1 MDAKTPAAPVAVE
14 PRKRGGTGAEGLPPL
29 MKRYPT
35 IADLRRRARR
45 RVPRFAF
52 DFVDGGCGENE
63 VRDSN
68 RVALDAIKLVA
79 RYGLGA
85 GAVSTEIALFGRH
98 YAAPIGIAPMGMGG
112 LLWPKAERHLA
123 TAAQAMNV
131 PYVLSTPASASIEEI
146 AKIAP
151 DVFWFQLYGSPG
163 SDNAITFDL
172 VRRAKEAGAHTL
184 VVTID
189 TPVRAKRPQDW
200 RNNLSV
206 PFKPNLRTIV
216 DVATSPLWALEVLR
230 NGVPCPENFRAYAGA
245 SPSPADV
252 SACSSRELRGG
263 FGWETIERVRKLWP
277 RALVI
282 KGIIHPDD
290 AMRALGLGADGIVVS
305 NHGGRTLDAAPP
317 AIDIL
322 PAVVERVGSQLT
334 VLMDSGIRTGLD
346 VVRALALGAKC
357 VFTGRSFLFG
367 VAALGKQGG
376 THVLEFFSEEIRMAM
391 GQVGARSVAAL
402 PQTTVLHPGALR
414 LPFSG
419 ATA

>member
-1 MDAKTPAAPVAVE
+1 MDAKTPAAPVAIE
-14 PRKRGGTGAEGLPPL
+14 PRKRGGSGAEGLPPL

-68 RVALDAIKLVA
+68 RVALSAIKLVA
-79 RYGLGA
+79 RYGLGS
-85 GAVSTEIALFGRH
+85 GGVSTEIELFGKR
-98 YAAPIGIAPMGMGG
+98 YAAPIGISPMGMGG
-112 LLWPKAERHLA
+112 LLWPKAERYLA
-123 TAAQAMNV
+123 AAAQAMKV

-146 AKIAP
+146 SKIAP

-163 SDNAITFDL
+163 NDNAITFDM
-172 VRRAKEAGAHTL
+172 VRRAKDAGAHTL

-200 RNNLSV
+200 RNNLAV
-206 PFKPNLRTIV
+206 PFKPNWRTIV

-230 NGVPCPENFRAYAGA
+230 QGTPCPENFRAYAGPSA
-245 SPSPADV
+245 SNAEV
-252 SACSSRELRGG
+252 SACSSRELKGG
-263 FGWETIERVRKLWP
+263 FAWETIERVRKLWP
-277 RALVI
+277 GPLVV

-290 AMRALGLGADGIVVS
+290 AMRAVALGAEGIIVS

-317 AIDIL
+317 SIDML
-322 PAVVERVGSQLT
+322 PAVVERVGDKLT
-334 VLMDSGIRTGLD
+334 ILMDSGIRTGLD

-357 VFTGRSFLFG
+357 CFTGRSFLFG
-367 VAALGKQGG
+367 VAALGEQGG
-376 THVLEFFSEEIRMAM
+376 AHVLDFFSEEIRMAM
-391 GQVGARSVAAL
+391 GQVGVKTIAQL
-402 PQTTVLHPGALR
+402 PHTTVIHPGALK

-419 ATA
+419 ANA

>member
-1 MDAKTPAAPVAVE
+1 MSTDVNKEAGVE
-14 PRKRGGTGAEGLPPL
+14 HRRRGGTGAEGLPAPHR
-29 MKRYPT
+29 RYPT

-63 VRDSN
+63 ARDGN
-68 RVALDAIKLVA
+68 RCALDAVKLVA
-79 RYGLGA
+79 RYGLGS
-85 GAVSTEIALFGRH
+85 GAVSTELELFGRR

-123 TAAQAMNV
+123 TAAQAMRV

-146 AKIAP
+146 SKIAP
-151 DVFWFQLYGSPG
+151 DAFWFQLYGSPG
-163 SDNAITFDL
+163 NDNRITFDM
-172 VRRAKEAGAHTL
+172 VRRAEAAGAHVL

-200 RNNLSV
+200 RNNLAV
-206 PFKPNLRTIV
+206 PFKPNLRTIF
-216 DVATSPLWALEVLR
+216 DIATSPLWALEVLR
-230 NGVPCPENFRAYAGA
+230 KGTPCPENFRAYAGA
-245 SPSPADV
+245 DAKNGDV
-252 SACSSRELRGG
+252 SLCSSRELRGG
-263 FGWETIERVRKLWP
+263 FAWETIERVRKLWP
-277 RALVI
+277 RALVV

-305 NHGGRTLDAAPP
+305 NHGGRTLDAAPA
-317 AIDIL
+317 AIDML
-322 PAVVERVGSQLT
+322 PAVVERVGGRLT

-357 VFTGRSFLFG
+357 VLAGRPFLFA
-367 VAALGKQGG
+367 VAALGDRGG
-376 THVLEFFSEEIRMAM
+376 THALEFFSEEIRMAM
-391 GQVGARSVAAL
+391 GQVGARSLAAL
-402 PQTTVLHPGALR
+402 PQTTVLHPGALK

-419 ATA
+419 ANA